1 MTEKEWLGEDNQLG
15 IDIWKNKYCY
25 EGEDFE
31 AWLDRI
37 CGGDSEV
44 IDLVKNKKFLF
55 GGRILSN
62 RGLQNKGKKVSLSN
76 CYVIEPPEDEIE
88 SIFECATKLARTL
101 QLRRRMRRRHF
112 QIKSERR
119 THQQCGQTYKRF
131 RFFYGTVL
139 PCD

>member
-62 RGLQNKGKKVSLSN
+62 RGLQNKGKKSACPTAMSLN
-76 CYVIEPPEDEIE
+76 RRKMKLKVFLNVRLNWRELT
-88 SIFECATKLARTL
+88 ATAA
-101 QLRRRMRRRHF
+101 
-112 QIKSERR
+112 
-119 THQQCGQTYKRF
+119 
-131 RFFYGTVL
+131 
-139 PCD
+139 DAA